1 MEGSMTYI
9 FGGIASVFSG
19 KGSLGIS
26 VGRLASILSI
36 IMAFTFVTACA
47 TTTSKVGDQK
57 DSARTAESAER
68 PSEPVRLS
76 LMGTV
81 FEDVDVPAELQ
92 IVEGES
98 IMINTAN
105 FLGGAIVY
113 KGKVTVDSLIRFFKV
128 QMPKR
133 GWEFSG
139 SSYAGHNIILAFTK
153 PARNCI
159 IHVTEPSDWGG
170 SQRTQIWV
178 GSGSMKPEGPVRG
191 Q

>member
-1 MEGSMTYI
+1 M
-9 FGGIASVFSG
+9 A
-19 KGSLGIS
+19 
-26 VGRLASILSI
+26 LA
-36 IMAFTFVTACA
+36 FVTACA
-47 TTTSKVGDQK
+47 TNTSKMTDQK
-57 DSARTAESAER
+57 DTAKTAESAER

-81 FEDVDVPAELQ
+81 FEDVDVPSELQ
-92 IVEGES
+92 IIEGES

-105 FLGGAIVY
+105 FLGGSIVY

-133 GWEFSG
+133 GWEFAG

-159 IHVTEPSDWGG
+159 IHVTEPGDWGG
-170 SQRTQIWV
+170 SLRTQIWV
-178 GSGSMKPEGPVRG
+178 GSGNMKVEGPVRER
-191 Q
+191 